1 MGGEIGIMEK
11 EVGERGTC
19 FRFNVLLSASE
30 SESGRAAESGANGG
44 DSFQLWGRVQSPKA
58 ERSRVILMV
67 GSGKRSSVVQAFMQR
82 LGIKVQVVKQQEQL
96 GAALKQTKRKLNMW
110 SYSSENSRSDGC
122 GSRTSSNRSVP
133 LSALDGVDEP
143 HHPRPNAEA
152 GFVLMVI
159 DTRVGVFEDM
169 RKVIGEFRRDLREN
183 WYSRVVWLDSSTNN
197 FDEDKLAAPD
207 LVISK
212 PFHGS
217 RLYQTIALLP
227 EFGGIPPRR
236 GEVSLTSSSR
246 NNVCVESS
254 RNQTGETESDYI
266 SPLMGKRILVVDDDP
281 VGRKIATS
289 VASQLGAISFYC
301 ENGAQAC
308 QLVCKCLEGE
318 PSSGTRTDSVRFDC
332 ILMDCEVTF

>member
-19 FRFNVLLSASE
+19 FRFNVLLSA

-67 GSGKRSSVVQAFMQR
+67 GSNKRSSVVQAFMQR

-110 SYSSENSRSDGC
+110 SYSSENSRSDGY
-122 GSRTSSNRSVP
+122 GSMTSSNRSVP
-133 LSALDGVDEP
+133 LSALDGVDR
-143 HHPRPNAEA
+143 RPNAEA

-159 DTRVGVFEDM
+159 DTRVGAFEDM
-169 RKVIGEFRRDLREN
+169 RKAVGEFRRDLREI

-236 GEVSLTSSSR
+236 CEVSLTSSSR

-254 RNQTGETESDYI
+254 RNQTGEIESDYI

-308 QLVCKCLEGE
+308 QLVCKSLEGE
-318 PSSGTRTDSVRFDC
+318 PSSGTCTDSVRFDC